1 MPLLPNQLI
10 RSARA
15 RRLAPRLAL
24 AAGGTVAS
32 PAWEPSGPRAPARA
46 RHLVL
51 AARRLS
57 KHPRLM
63 PYHRLIAAV
72 VLINAAI
79 LCYHVDR
86 GDWRVADGSAVSAL
100 AGLTL
105 VNFTAAVLIRQQ
117 NVLNVLFGLA
127 GRGSRSWPLWLRW
140 SVSKV
145 HHVGGIHAGGALA
158 GTAWLCAFTAA
169 EIAARVRHPGSVSAT
184 ALVLSGCL
192 VALAVV
198 VVVCSAPAI
207 RSRAHNVFELSHRFG
222 GWTAIALFW
231 ALTVHLA
238 LARRGDTAAV
248 EAVASDWHVWV
259 LGVLTASVA
268 SPWLRLR
275 RVPVTVER
283 PSSHAVIVR
292 FDYGVTPAFASA
304 VGISRSPVREWHAF
318 ATVATPGQTGYRVLI
333 SRAGDWTGR
342 FIDDPPSHVWVR
354 GTPVSAPMA
363 KVALLY
369 ERVVYVV
376 TGSGI
381 GPCLGQILA
390 ARVPARL
397 VWSTRDPRATY
408 GDDLVD
414 QVEAAQPEAV
424 IWDTSQRGKP
434 DLVQLAHQAYEDFD
448 AEAVFVVSN
457 KPATRRLVHGLEQ
470 RGIPAFG
477 PIWDS

>member
-1 MPLLPNQLI
+1 V
-10 RSARA
+10 R
-15 RRLAPRLAL
+15 RRLNQRGPIIRPAWRPARLAL
-24 AAGGTVAS
+24 ASGEAVAS
-32 PAWEPSGPRAPARA
+32 APAA
-46 RHLVL
+46 PLAP
-51 AARRLS
+51 AARRVL

-63 PYHRLIAAV
+63 PYQRLIAAV
-72 VLINAAI
+72 LLINVGI
-79 LCYHVDR
+79 LCDHLER
-86 GDWRVADGSAVSAL
+86 GDWLIDDGSALSAV

-105 VNFTAAVLIRQQ
+105 VNFAAAVLIRQQ
-117 NVLNVLFGLA
+117 SVLNVLFGLA

-158 GTAWLCAFTAA
+158 GTAWLCAFACVAT
-169 EIAARVRHPGSVSAT
+169 IARVRHPGSVSVST
-184 ALVLSGCL
+184 LVLTYCL
-192 VALAVV
+192 VGLAAL
-198 VVVCSAPAI
+198 VVVCAAPAV

-231 ALTVHLA
+231 ALMLHL
-238 LARRGDTAAV
+238 
-248 EAVASDWHVWV
+248 SPPSWHVCV
-259 LGVLTASVA
+259 LSILTVSVA

-275 RVPVTVER
+275 RVPVSVER
-283 PSSHAVIVR
+283 PSAHAAIVR
-292 FDYGVTPAFASA
+292 FDYGLTPAFASA
-304 VGISRSPVREWHAF
+304 VGISRSPLREWHAF
-318 ATVATPGQTGYRVLI
+318 ATVATPGRSGYRLLI

-354 GTPVSAPMA
+354 GIPTVAPMA

-381 GPCLGQILA
+381 GPVLGQILA

-408 GDDLVD
+408 GDALVD
-414 QVEAAQPEAV
+414 EVEAAQPDAV
-424 IWDTSQRGKP
+424 VWDTTRLGKP
-434 DLVQLAHQAYEDFD
+434 DLLRLTRQAVRDFD

-457 KPATRRLVHGLEQ
+457 KATTLRLVHDLELL
-470 RGIPAFG
+470 GIPAFG

>member
-1 MPLLPNQLI
+1 VPPHLNHLTPAGATANGGAVALPSVGAQD
-10 RSARA
+10 
-15 RRLAPRLAL
+15 L
-24 AAGGTVAS
+24 AA
-32 PAWEPSGPRAPARA
+32 PAK
-46 RHLVL
+46 
-51 AARRLS
+51 RLL

-63 PYHRLIAAV
+63 PYHRLLAAV
-72 VLINAAI
+72 LLTNIAVLVHH
-79 LCYHVDR
+79 LYR
-86 GDWRVADGSAVSAL
+86 GDWRIADGSALSAL
-100 AGLTL
+100 SALTL
-105 VNFTAAVLIRQQ
+105 VNVTAAVLIRQQ
-117 NVLNVLFGLA
+117 NVLNVLYGLA
-127 GRGSRSWPLWLRW
+127 GRGSRDWPLWLRW

-145 HHVGGIHAGGALA
+145 HHVGGIHAGAALA
-158 GTAWLCAFTAA
+158 GTAWLGAFTSVAIVA
-169 EIAARVRHPGSVSAT
+169 HTRQPASVSST
-184 ALVLSGCL
+184 TLVLSCCL
-192 VALAVV
+192 VVLALVV
-198 VVVCSAPAI
+198 VACAAPAV

-231 ALTVHLA
+231 ALTAHLA
-238 LARRGDTAAV
+238 LARRGDVAAV
-248 EAVASDWHVWV
+248 QALASDWHVWV
-259 LGVLTASVA
+259 LAVLTASVA

-275 RVPVTVER
+275 RVPITVER
-283 PSSHAVIVR
+283 PSAHAAIVR

-304 VGISRSPVREWHAF
+304 VGISRSPLREWHAF
-318 ATVATPGQTGYRVLI
+318 ATVTTPGQTGFRVLI

-369 ERVVYVV
+369 ERVLYVV

-397 VWSTRDPRATY
+397 VWSTRNPRATY
-408 GDDLVD
+408 GDDLVGEV
-414 QVEAAQPEAV
+414 QAAQPDAV
-424 IWDTSQRGKP
+424 IWDTSEQGKP
-434 DLVQLAHQAYEDFD
+434 DLVRLTLEACEDFG

-457 KPATRRLVHGLEQ
+457 KPATMRLVHALER

>member
-1 MPLLPNQLI
+1 VALPLEP
-10 RSARA
+10 A
-15 RRLAPRLAL
+15 LAPSGA
-24 AAGGTVAS
+24 VAS
-32 PAWEPSGPRAPARA
+32 PVPAASGARPATRAP
-46 RHLVL
+46 
-51 AARRLS
+51 AARRLL
-57 KHPRLM
+57 KHPRTA
-63 PYHRLIAAV
+63 PYQRLIVAV
-72 VLINAAI
+72 GLVNAGVLWAH
-79 LCYHVDR
+79 LER
-86 GDWRVADGSAVSAL
+86 GDWRIDDGSALSAL
-100 AGLTL
+100 AALML
-105 VNFTAAVLIRQQ
+105 VNLTAAVLIRQQ

-127 GRGSRSWPLWLRW
+127 GRGSRSWPLWLRR

-145 HHVGGIHAGGALA
+145 HHVGGIHVGGALA
-158 GTAWLCAFTAA
+158 GTAWLGAFTAVA
-169 EIAARVRHPGSVSAT
+169 TVAHARHPASVST
-184 ALVLSGCL
+184 TTLVLAYCL
-192 VALAVV
+192 VALALL
-198 VVVCSAPAI
+198 VVVCAAPRV

-222 GWTAIALFW
+222 GWTAIGLFW

-238 LARRGDTAAV
+238 LRGRGDAGALH
-248 EAVASDWHVWV
+248 AIASDWHVWV
-259 LGVLTASVA
+259 LAVLTASVA

-283 PSSHAVIVR
+283 PSSHAAIVR
-292 FDYGVTPAFASA
+292 LDYGVTPAFASG
-304 VGISRSPVREWHAF
+304 VGISRSPLREWHSF
-318 ATVATPGQTGYRVLI
+318 ATVSTPGRSGYRLLI

-342 FIDDPPSHVWVR
+342 FIDDPPSRVWVR
-354 GTPVSAPMA
+354 GTPTAAPMA

-414 QVEAAQPEAV
+414 EVEAAQPDAV
-424 IWDTSQRGKP
+424 IWDTTQRGKP
-434 DLVQLAHQAYEDFD
+434 DLVQLARDACRDFD

-457 KPATRRLVHGLEQ
+457 RPTTLRVVHELERL
-470 RGIPAFG
+470 GIPAFG

>member
-1 MPLLPNQLI
+1 MRRPYNPLR
-10 RSARA
+10 RSL
-15 RRLAPRLAL
+15 RLQPAL
-24 AAGGTVAS
+24 AAGGAGAL
-32 PAWEPSGPRAPARA
+32 PAPPPAR
-46 RHLVL
+46 RPQDLTLSV
-51 AARRLS
+51 RRLF

-63 PYHRLIAAV
+63 PFNRLILAV
-72 VLINAAI
+72 VLLNFGV
-79 LCYHVDR
+79 LGYHLGHAEWQID
-86 GDWRVADGSAVSAL
+86 DGSALSA
-100 AGLTL
+100 ASSLTL
-105 VNFTAAVLIRQQ
+105 VNFVAAVLIRQQ

-145 HHVGGIHAGGALA
+145 HHVGGIHVGSALA
-158 GTAWLCAFTAA
+158 GTVWLCAFTYMATTA
-169 EIAARVRHPGSVSAT
+169 HAHHPASVSAT
-184 ALVLSGCL
+184 TLVLAYCL
-192 VALAVV
+192 VALVV
-198 VVVCSAPAI
+198 LVVVCAAPPV
-207 RSRAHNVFELSHRFG
+207 RSRAHNVFELSHRFA
-222 GWTAIALFW
+222 GWTSIALFW

-238 LARRGDTAAV
+238 LRGRGDTAAV
-248 EAVASDWHVWV
+248 EAIASDWHVWV
-259 LGVLTASVA
+259 VALLTASIA

-283 PSSHAVIVR
+283 PSSHAAIVR

-304 VGISRSPVREWHAF
+304 VGISRNPLREWHAF
-318 ATVATPGQTGYRVLI
+318 ATVTTPSESGYRLLV

-342 FIDDPPSHVWVR
+342 FIDDPPSHLWVR

-369 ERVVYVV
+369 KRVVYVV

-397 VWSTRDPRATY
+397 VWSTRSPRDTY
-408 GDDLVD
+408 GDGLVD
-414 QVEAAQPEAV
+414 EVERAEPGAV
-424 IWDTSQRGKP
+424 IWDTSHRGKP
-434 DLVQLAHQAYEDFD
+434 DLVQLAREAYEDFD

-457 KPATRRLVHGLEQ
+457 QPTTQRLVHGME
-470 RGIPAFG
+470 RMGIPAFG